1 MHSPKVLFRTNI
13 PDICHF
19 FTRAKFLENKIY
31 TEKHQFFALN
41 LSKMPIF
48 RVKSVKIYTDQK
60 FFLINII
67 TVTIP
72 IAIVTRTII
81 IVIIVIIVS
90 LLELD

>member
-1 MHSPKVLFRTNI
+1 
-13 PDICHF
+13 
-19 FTRAKFLENKIY
+19 
-31 TEKHQFFALN
+31 
-41 LSKMPIF
+41 MPIF
-48 RVKSVKIYTDQK
+48 CVKYVKIYTDQK

-81 IVIIVIIVS
+81 IVIIVS